1 MLGRPVSLA
10 ACAAPLPSANN
21 STAIAVRCAA
31 KDGKAA
37 AAEPESSSHG
47 HTGPRVVNRRLI
59 LGGLAAGMAAV
70 VGCPICDSNGVSSIG
85 AALAADSSKADD
97 SGPMEWGELCSAADA
112 AQSATGGQLNAV
124 SKLTRDNSLG
134 NITFAYKNAD
144 ASFLNT
150 GHGTMQV
157 NFPSGSNTCAV
168 GGRQLQLLQYH
179 FHAPSEH
186 SFNGVRCPMEAHLV
200 HRDAD
205 GKLAV
210 IGVMIEADPR
220 APRNLCLE
228 AALAFAPSEK
238 KKQMQGEGGREGQV
252 QQSNERNM
260 CLEAAPAFAPG
271 EKKKQMCVTGVE
283 WAALAFAPSEKKE
296 AVVSG
301 WRGGSGRSGGSGTG
315 MSDRGEQQCGHA
327 QCPSSTTRN
336 PRRART
342 TSRGR
347 RGGSGGSGAGVSDR
361 RKQQYGHGGTH
372 SARSPQPL
380 SGPCVSQAG
389 HLLPFPLFPCPPSE
403 VSGGGGGGQG
413 QVPAALSCTTPYF
426 PLSLLPPH
434 SLFPP
439 LKCARPGV
447 FGGAGGGHEKCGPSG
462 VSGGAGGGQGG
473 ARSALQQCLR
483 VQTSPQPLLPPTDR
497 PDASQAYIHYQGSLA
512 DPACSDVVDWFV
524 LATPLKVPD
533 SQVLE
538 FLSFVG
544 DRRTLAFNS
553 RPRQDLGPRR
563 LAVGP
568 A

>member
-1 MLGRPVSLA
+1 MLGRPFSLA
-10 ACAAPLPSANN
+10 ACAAPLTSANN
-21 STAIAVRCAA
+21 APAIAVRCAA

-37 AAEPESSSHG
+37 AEPKSAYHG

-70 VGCPICDSNGVSSIG
+70 VGCPICDSNGGSSIG
-85 AALAADSSKADD
+85 AALAADSSKDV
-97 SGPMEWGELCSAADA
+97 SGPMEWGELCSAGDA
-112 AQSATGGQLNAV
+112 AQSATGGPLNAV

-157 NFPSGSNTCAV
+157 NFPGGSNTCAV

-228 AALAFAPSEK
+228 AALAFAPGEK
-238 KKQMQGEGGREGQV
+238 NKQIASPQE
-252 QQSNERNM
+252 
-260 CLEAAPAFAPG
+260 CLE
-271 EKKKQMCVTGVE
+271 V
-283 WAALAFAPSEKKE
+283 
-296 AVVSG
+296 AVV
-301 WRGGSGRSGGSGTG
+301 GR
-315 MSDRGEQQCGHA
+315 
-327 QCPSSTTRN
+327 
-336 PRRART
+336 
-342 TSRGR
+342 
-347 RGGSGGSGAGVSDR
+347 
-361 RKQQYGHGGTH
+361 
-372 SARSPQPL
+372 
-380 SGPCVSQAG
+380 
-389 HLLPFPLFPCPPSE
+389 
-403 VSGGGGGGQG
+403 
-413 QVPAALSCTTPYF
+413 
-426 PLSLLPPH
+426 
-434 SLFPP
+434 
-439 LKCARPGV
+439 
-447 FGGAGGGHEKCGPSG
+447 
-462 VSGGAGGGQGG
+462 GG

-483 VQTSPQPLLPPTDR
+483 VQTSPQPLLPALDR
-497 PDASQAYIHYQGSLA
+497 PDASHAYIHYQGSLA

-524 LATPLKVPD
+524 LAAPLKVPD

>member
-1 MLGRPVSLA
+1 MAALATSSSLRAPLAACVQSSLEKCEMLGRPVSLA
-10 ACAAPLPSANN
+10 ACAAPLTSANN
-21 STAIAVRCAA
+21 APAIAVRCAA

-37 AAEPESSSHG
+37 AEPKSASHG

-70 VGCPICDSNGVSSIG
+70 VGCPICDSNGGSSIG
-85 AALAADSSKADD
+85 AALAADSSKDV
-97 SGPMEWGELCSAADA
+97 SGPMEWGELCSAGDA
-112 AQSATGGQLNAV
+112 AQSATGGPLNAV
-124 SKLTRDNSLG
+124 
-134 NITFAYKNAD
+134 
-144 ASFLNT
+144 
-150 GHGTMQV
+150 
-157 NFPSGSNTCAV
+157 NFPGGSNTCAV

-228 AALAFAPSEK
+228 AALAFAPGEK
-238 KKQMQGEGGREGQV
+238 NKQIASPQE
-252 QQSNERNM
+252 
-260 CLEAAPAFAPG
+260 CLE
-271 EKKKQMCVTGVE
+271 V
-283 WAALAFAPSEKKE
+283 
-296 AVVSG
+296 AVV
-301 WRGGSGRSGGSGTG
+301 GR
-315 MSDRGEQQCGHA
+315 
-327 QCPSSTTRN
+327 
-336 PRRART
+336 
-342 TSRGR
+342 
-347 RGGSGGSGAGVSDR
+347 
-361 RKQQYGHGGTH
+361 
-372 SARSPQPL
+372 
-380 SGPCVSQAG
+380 
-389 HLLPFPLFPCPPSE
+389 
-403 VSGGGGGGQG
+403 
-413 QVPAALSCTTPYF
+413 
-426 PLSLLPPH
+426 
-434 SLFPP
+434 
-439 LKCARPGV
+439 
-447 FGGAGGGHEKCGPSG
+447 
-462 VSGGAGGGQGG
+462 GG

-483 VQTSPQPLLPPTDR
+483 VQTSPQPLLPALDR
-497 PDASQAYIHYQGSLA
+497 PDASHAYIHYQGSLA

>member
-10 ACAAPLPSANN
+10 ACAAPLTSANN
-21 STAIAVRCAA
+21 APAIAVRCAA

-37 AAEPESSSHG
+37 AEPKSASHG

-70 VGCPICDSNGVSSIG
+70 VGCPICDSNGGSSIG
-85 AALAADSSKADD
+85 AALAADSSKDV
-97 SGPMEWGELCSAADA
+97 SGPMEWGELCSAGDA
-112 AQSATGGQLNAV
+112 AQSATGGPLNAV

-144 ASFLNT
+144 ASRAMRSFSSLLSIPLT
-150 GHGTMQV
+150 RPFSSSQPLTPPHFPPHSPSLPRPLPFSLPFSSRPLLIRFCRPQV
-157 NFPSGSNTCAV
+157 NFPGGSNTCAV

-228 AALAFAPSEK
+228 AALAFAPGEK
-238 KKQMQGEGGREGQV
+238 NKQIASPQE
-252 QQSNERNM
+252 
-260 CLEAAPAFAPG
+260 CLE
-271 EKKKQMCVTGVE
+271 V
-283 WAALAFAPSEKKE
+283 
-296 AVVSG
+296 AVV
-301 WRGGSGRSGGSGTG
+301 GR
-315 MSDRGEQQCGHA
+315 
-327 QCPSSTTRN
+327 
-336 PRRART
+336 
-342 TSRGR
+342 
-347 RGGSGGSGAGVSDR
+347 
-361 RKQQYGHGGTH
+361 
-372 SARSPQPL
+372 
-380 SGPCVSQAG
+380 
-389 HLLPFPLFPCPPSE
+389 
-403 VSGGGGGGQG
+403 
-413 QVPAALSCTTPYF
+413 
-426 PLSLLPPH
+426 
-434 SLFPP
+434 
-439 LKCARPGV
+439 
-447 FGGAGGGHEKCGPSG
+447 
-462 VSGGAGGGQGG
+462 GG

-483 VQTSPQPLLPPTDR
+483 VQTSPQPLLPALDR
-497 PDASQAYIHYQGSLA
+497 PDASHAYIHYQGSLA